1 MRGGQRHAGSSR
13 RQCTCPLTSF
23 LSSIA
28 AVKGAGRKG
37 TDTATATDASS
48 SPNGSAEGSSEGTR
62 RRRRPAQVVLRRRQ
76 QQQQAIKGRRFEGF
90 VGHIAPP
97 RLRIA
102 AGQDGSAGESVTLMA
117 QLLAAAAVEVQ
128 GTN

>member
-1 MRGGQRHAGSSR
+1 MHV
-13 RQCTCPLTSF
+13 PLDEAS

-28 AVKGAGRKG
+28 AVKGAGRGG

-48 SPNGSAEGSSEGTR
+48 SPNGRAEGSFRGATGGGGAPRKSSSAAVSSSSK
-62 RRRRPAQVVLRRRQ
+62 PSKASALSKDSS
-76 QQQQAIKGRRFEGF
+76 AIARHG
-90 VGHIAPP
+90 
-97 RLRIA
+97 
-102 AGQDGSAGESVTLMA
+102 GSASLPGKTGVPAESVDALMA

>member
-1 MRGGQRHAGSSR
+1 MHV
-13 RQCTCPLTSF
+13 PLDEAS

-28 AVKGAGRKG
+28 AVKGAGRGG

-48 SPNGSAEGSSEGTR
+48 SPNGSAEGSFRGDTGGGGAPRKSSSAAVSSSSSSSK
-62 RRRRPAQVVLRRRQ
+62 PSKASALSKDSL
-76 QQQQAIKGRRFEGF
+76 AISRHR
-90 VGHIAPP
+90 
-97 RLRIA
+97 
-102 AGQDGSAGESVTLMA
+102 GSASLPGKTGAPAESVDALMA